1 MRSAMKSAYQ
11 RKLNRSYRTFCKL
24 PLLSNSFA
32 PAISKTYPLRKQ
44 ALRTPSE
51 LYIMSRVGN
60 LVVHDTDEPDGTG
73 EIPTLPRNSSRVKVI
88 EAVVDLALSILETTE
103 GKATL
108 VRTATDI
115 VTERTRL
122 GHPLIYRDSVDRLP
136 DLINRFVR
144 EMRVDFPF
152 VYLSIIQGEGEAV
165 RVKDPHWRNDLTK
178 WQPKAAGPLYLH
190 RHIINNMIACL
201 RKPDEARENYMV
213 FKFQMAIT
221 VAHEIVHFLTGLLID
236 PIPRR
241 QYTPPRVTL
250 EIYGDRAK
258 GEAGR
263 FFEKMLLGGVL
274 ECYEDPTD
282 RLGDQ
287 QAGEPWV
294 FPDSKNSSVGHRV
307 SMAYI
312 HRFINKGL
320 PCPPPNVRGNTCPFL
335 TRPHSD
341 RFLISNPSLSQLSPH
356 ETVRAKGKEQG
367 NDICSREGSLCCGC
381 LASFKSGLTIPP
393 ASRPIFQYCTPRTVY
408 QIPLCSTLLRTSP

>member
-1 MRSAMKSAYQ
+1 
-11 RKLNRSYRTFCKL
+11 
-24 PLLSNSFA
+24 
-32 PAISKTYPLRKQ
+32 
-44 ALRTPSE
+44 
-51 LYIMSRVGN
+51 
-60 LVVHDTDEPDGTG
+60 
-73 EIPTLPRNSSRVKVI
+73 
-88 EAVVDLALSILETTE
+88 
-103 GKATL
+103 
-108 VRTATDI
+108 
-115 VTERTRL
+115 
-122 GHPLIYRDSVDRLP
+122 
-136 DLINRFVR
+136 
-144 EMRVDFPF
+144 MRVDFPF

-201 RKPDEARENYMV
+201 RKPDEARENYKV

-320 PCPPPNVRGNTCPFL
+320 LCPPTAHPGLSARSRFVQRFSGPAPSSG
-335 TRPHSD
+335 TRS
-341 RFLISNPSLSQLSPH
+341 SPSGAGQ
-356 ETVRAKGKEQG
+356 VNRA
-367 NDICSREGSLCCGC
+367 
-381 LASFKSGLTIPP
+381 P
-393 ASRPIFQYCTPRTVY
+393 APRTSYSGTPPHASHPRPSYVSYPAPDQARGSYISGDRYIHQY
-408 QIPLCSTLLRTSP
+408 QRSSEGAN